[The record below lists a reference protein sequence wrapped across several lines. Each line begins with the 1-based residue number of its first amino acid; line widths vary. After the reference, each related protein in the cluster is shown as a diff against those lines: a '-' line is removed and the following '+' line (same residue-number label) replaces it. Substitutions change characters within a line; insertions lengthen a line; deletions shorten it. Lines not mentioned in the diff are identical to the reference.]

1 MDRPR
6 LRLDYY
12 GKHAEDL
19 EEKTMTDTVFE
30 RLSDTDLRRVFVPVR
45 EESSWQAVREYNIE
59 TAAVKIRIQIEFI
72 GQEPNWMRP
81 LVAKFGEI
89 LSLPPNWDSYGASP
103 IDPECAILALRLVLS
118 IMKVGIPVPA
128 IVPTNRGRIQIEWH
142 TRGIDLEIEIASPGR
157 LKLYYENHRTGEEWE
172 KELTSDLTVLAES
185 LTTLTQQT

>member
-59 TAAVKIRIQIEFI
+59 RAAVKIRIQIEFI

-118 IMKVGIPVPA
+118 IMKIGIPVPT
-128 IVPTNRGRIQIEWH
+128 IVPTNRGGIQIQWH
-142 TRGIDLEIEIASPGR
+142 TPRIIAQVKNGR
-157 LKLYYENHRTGEEWE
+157 RN
-172 KELTSDLTVLAES
+172 
-185 LTTLTQQT
+185 